1 MPELITIE
9 EAARITGFPSEDIQY
24 WAKSHKITS
33 YSVTRDSRLVDLAN
47 LREFISH
54 IEHLGIQ
61 KLYLQLII
69 EDKKEEADEIIGTMP
84 SWIVRWGI
92 TLIFVLLALLFLG
105 CYFIRYPQTVT
116 GTITLTTVP
125 PPVDVTAPHTGIAE
139 AVATEGQTV
148 AKGDVLVLYATRDEY
163 REVQHLEKSLWL
175 PTDETLPDDLRFS
188 YAAYRANG
196 SEETLQQLTSAIAQW
211 KAQHV
216 VEAPADGHVTLLNS
230 GPYRRQTTA
239 GELLA
244 SILPAAETEVVG
256 RLHLPAASR
265 GDVEPGQKVNVKLN
279 GFPYME
285 FGILRGVVR
294 TISAV
299 PDGTQGYIVTVAF
312 PDALRTSY
320 KKELPLIHGMDGTA
334 EIITKEMRLIEHFIQ
349 PVRALYDKNAE

>member
-1 MPELITIE
+1 MPLYDRT
-9 EAARITGFPSEDIQY
+9 
-24 WAKSHKITS
+24 
-33 YSVTRDSRLVDLAN
+33 YS
-47 LREFISH
+47 
-54 IEHLGIQ
+54 
-61 KLYLQLII
+61 
-69 EDKKEEADEIIGTMP
+69 EEADEIIGTMP

-196 SEETLQQLTSAIAQW
+196 SEATLQQPHVGDRSVEGAARRRGSGRRACDTAQQRSVPTS
-211 KAQHV
+211 
-216 VEAPADGHVTLLNS
+216 DDS
-230 GPYRRQTTA
+230 RRVA
-239 GELLA
+239 GEHPARGRDGGRRPA
-244 SILPAAETEVVG
+244 SSAGRVTRGCGAGAE
-256 RLHLPAASR
+256 
-265 GDVEPGQKVNVKLN
+265 GQRE
-279 GFPYME
+279 GS
-285 FGILRGVVR
+285 
-294 TISAV
+294 T
-299 PDGTQGYIVTVAF
+299 AF
-312 PDALRTSY
+312 PTWSSASCAVSCGRFPPFRTARRAISSPSPFPTRCARRTRRS
-320 KKELPLIHGMDGTA
+320 LPLIHGMDGTA